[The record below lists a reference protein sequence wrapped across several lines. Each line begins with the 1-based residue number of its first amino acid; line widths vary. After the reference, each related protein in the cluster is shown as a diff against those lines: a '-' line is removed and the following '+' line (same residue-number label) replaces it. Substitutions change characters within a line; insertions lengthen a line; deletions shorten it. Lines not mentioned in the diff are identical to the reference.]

1 MFFYQLQAF
10 VLILGGMGTMVVV
23 GPGGAL
29 ETDPQRV
36 RFSGILPGFDLLQAV
51 RNRRENAL
59 RLSPDENSRQIPK
72 SRHVRQIL
80 LNR

>member
-1 MFFYQLQAF
+1 
-10 VLILGGMGTMVVV
+10 
-23 GPGGAL
+23 
-29 ETDPQRV
+29 
-36 RFSGILPGFDLLQAV
+36 LQAV